1 MALLRTRRCRRPHF
15 IQKIKTRKIS
25 FRTREEPSPRIPT
38 LSLGEALMSVIKRA
52 RSTTH
57 KDLIEALD
65 RFLPLLEGQD
75 EDEAVTELS
84 ACKQQLET
92 GSPDEQQAAL
102 GRVVESFDGDL
113 ELIAYTFQREGDQWT
128 EVEELSHVSSRV
140 LSLAR
145 RLLR

>member
-1 MALLRTRRCRRPHF
+1 MT
-15 IQKIKTRKIS
+15 
-25 FRTREEPSPRIPT
+25 
-38 LSLGEALMSVIKRA
+38 VIKRA

-57 KDLIEALD
+57 KDLIDTLA

-75 EDEAVTELS
+75 EGEAVTELQ
-84 ACKQQLET
+84 ACKDLLAT
-92 GSPDEQQAAL
+92 GSADEQQGAL
-102 GRVVESFDGDL
+102 KRVVDAFDGDL

>member
-1 MALLRTRRCRRPHF
+1 
-15 IQKIKTRKIS
+15 
-25 FRTREEPSPRIPT
+25 
-38 LSLGEALMSVIKRA
+38 MSVIKRA

-92 GSPDEQQAAL
+92 GSAEEQQAAL
-102 GRVVESFDGDL
+102 GRVVASFDGDL

-128 EVEELSHVSSRV
+128 EVEELSSVSSRV

>member
-1 MALLRTRRCRRPHF
+1 MVSCDHKTLLSRDIT
-15 IQKIKTRKIS
+15 
-25 FRTREEPSPRIPT
+25 EV
-38 LSLGEALMSVIKRA
+38 LMTVIKRA

-57 KDLIEALD
+57 KDLIETLE
-65 RFLPLLEGQD
+65 RFMPLLAGQD
-75 EDEAVTELS
+75 EQEAIDELS
-84 ACKQQLET
+84 ACKKLLET
-92 GSPDEQQAAL
+92 GSADEQQAAL
-102 GRVVESFDGDL
+102 GRVVEAFDGDL